1 MYIYIYIYIYIYT
14 HKSTEMNNYSFV
26 LQVAITLGPEE
37 RDVPQVLGQDVILM
51 IMIIIIIMLII

>member
-1 MYIYIYIYIYIYT
+1 
-14 HKSTEMNNYSFV
+14 MNNYSFV